1 MDPKARH
8 SSEESVTV
16 KRWWRKLYP
25 LTTSGVLLLVSVTY
39 ASAND
44 TQGFFAGIRF
54 EHELATV
61 DHTKTVN
68 YNAGV
73 LEKFPS
79 GSSRTATSTEED
91 GINAFMAH
99 LGYRT
104 FLSERIYLSGEVE
117 GAVYSTSV
125 QGVMQGTQP
134 GPLPDSADYVES
146 HHVFPG
152 VWALKKNHGIGF
164 NARLGHVPQGFKF
177 LGEGRSVYLISGVKW
192 LDATFENSY
201 DNLGHGAKAIRG
213 VTRKSRSAVPWLIGG
228 GLEFGSSKNRF
239 DVRVQ
244 YSSWSIDSASGDG
257 LTETTAHVSDDFE
270 VDEVG
275 VSLGYTRSFA
285 FGM

>member
-1 MDPKARH
+1 M
-8 SSEESVTV
+8 
-16 KRWWRKLYP
+16 KRWLPTIYP
-25 LTTSGVLLLVSVTY
+25 LATSGVLLLISVTC

-61 DHTKTVN
+61 EHTKTVN

-79 GSSRTATSTEED
+79 GSSQTATPVEED
-91 GINAFMAH
+91 GINAFTAH
-99 LGYRT
+99 LGYRA
-104 FLSERIYLSGEVE
+104 FLSERIYLSGEIE
-117 GAVYSTSV
+117 GAVYSNGV
-125 QGVMQGTQP
+125 QGVMKGTQP
-134 GPLPDSADYVES
+134 GPLPDSADSIES

-152 VWALKKNHGIGF
+152 VWALEKNHGIGF
-164 NARLGHVPQGFKF
+164 NARLGYVPQGFEF

-192 LDATFENSY
+192 LDATFETSY
-201 DNLGHGAKAIRG
+201 DNLGRGAKAIRG
-213 VTRKSRSAVPWLIGG
+213 VTRESRSAVPWLIGG

-239 DVRVQ
+239 DVRVR

-257 LTETTAHVSDDFE
+257 LTETTAYVSDDFE
-270 VDEVG
+270 VDEIG
-275 VSLGYTRSFA
+275 ISLGYTRSFA